1 VTADEVWR
9 TLHILSLFLYAG
21 GLGAVLM
28 PMYRAWRSKDVEF
41 QMFSFRQAAD
51 NETGILL
58 PGLILT
64 GVTGVFWAVSKDYN
78 FVTTGWLAV
87 LTLLYIFTTF
97 IALPLMGLGLRRV
110 RLLSLEAAKRKRVT
124 PELEEALAD
133 NVPMVFGTLI
143 LILTPVMAWLAIVKP
158 F

>member
-1 VTADEVWR
+1 MTGDEIWR
-9 TLHILSLFLYAG
+9 TLHLLSVFLYVG
-21 GLGAVLM
+21 GLGAVLA
-28 PMYRAWRSKDVEF
+28 PMYRAWRSKDVEV
-41 QMFSFRQAAD
+41 QMIAFRQAAD
-51 NETGILL
+51 SETSLLL

-78 FVTTGWLAV
+78 FIRDGWLGV

-97 IALPLMGLGLRRV
+97 IALPLLGLGLRRV
-110 RLLSLEAAKRKRVT
+110 RLLSLEAAKHQRIT

-133 NVPMVFGTLI
+133 NVPRVFGTVI